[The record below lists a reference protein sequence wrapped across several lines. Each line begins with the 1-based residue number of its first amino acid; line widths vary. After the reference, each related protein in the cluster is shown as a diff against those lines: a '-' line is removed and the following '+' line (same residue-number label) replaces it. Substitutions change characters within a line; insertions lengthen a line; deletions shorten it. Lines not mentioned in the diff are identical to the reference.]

1 LTEQPQVVNVK
12 SYRGTWRQTI
22 HDFVFS
28 FKGMFGI
35 VVIML
40 FVILPY
46 LRPYLTPF
54 APLRYGVGV
63 RDQAPTAA
71 HIMGT
76 TNLGQDVFSQWLVG
90 GIVSV
95 EVGVLT
101 GFFTTILVIL
111 IGIPAGYYRR
121 SFGQVLLLFTDVF
134 LVIPVFPLIILL
146 AVYLGPSLYNQILV
160 LTLLTWPFAARIVA
174 AQVLSLRERVFVES
188 GIAAGSSDLRI
199 MFGEILPN
207 MWPLILSNGVLIIV
221 FASLFQAAIAFLGL
235 GNEQL
240 VSWGN
245 MLFNAESVGAVS
257 SGEWW
262 WVVPPGLGITVLA
275 LAFSLLVLQIDKVF
289 TERSK
294 AI

>member
-1 LTEQPQVVNVK
+1 MTQTSVRLKP
-12 SYRGTWRQTI
+12 SYRGTWRRTAK
-22 HDFVFS
+22 DFVFS

-35 VVIML
+35 IVITI
-40 FVILPY
+40 FVLLPY
-46 LRPYLTPF
+46 VQPYLSPYP
-54 APLRYGVGV
+54 PLKYGVGP
-63 RDQAPTAA
+63 RDQPPTSA

-76 TNLGQDVFSQWLVG
+76 TNLGQDVFSQFLVG
-90 GIVSV
+90 GLLPV

-121 SFGQVLLLFTDVF
+121 SFGQVLLVFTDVF

-146 AVYLGPSLYNQILV
+146 AIYLGPSLYNQILI
-160 LTLLTWPFAARIVA
+160 LTLLSWPFAARIVA
-174 AQVLSLRERVFVES
+174 AQVLTLRERVFVAS
-188 GIAAGSSDLRI
+188 GIAAGSRDSRI

-207 MWPLILSNGVLIIV
+207 LWPLILSNGVLIIV
-221 FASLFQAAIAFLGL
+221 FAILFQTAISFLGL
-235 GNEQL
+235 GNESL

-245 MLFNAESVGAVS
+245 MLFNAEAVGAVS

-262 WVVPPGLGITVLA
+262 WVVPAGLGITVVC
-275 LAFSLLVLQIDKVF
+275 LAFSLAVLQLDKVF

>member
-1 LTEQPQVVNVK
+1 MTEPPKTVRA
-12 SYRGTWRQTI
+12 SYQGTWRRTV

-35 VVIML
+35 IVIAVFVV
-40 FVILPY
+40 LPY
-46 LRPYLTPF
+46 LRPYLTPYP
-54 APLRYGVGV
+54 PLKYGVGI

-71 HIMGT
+71 HLMGT

-121 SFGQVLLLFTDVF
+121 SFGQVLILLTDVF
-134 LVIPVFPLIILL
+134 LVIPVLPLIILL
-146 AVYLGPSLYNQILV
+146 AVYLGPSLSNQILI
-160 LTLLTWPFAARIVA
+160 LTLLSWPFAARIVA

-188 GIAAGSSDLRI
+188 GVAAGSSDVRI

-207 MWPLILSNGVLIIV
+207 LWPLILSNGVLIIV
-221 FASLFQAAIAFLGL
+221 FAILFQAAIAFLGL

-245 MLFNAESVGAVS
+245 MLYNAQNVGAAS

-262 WVVPPGLGITVLA
+262 WVIPPGLGVTALA
-275 LAFSLLVLQIDKVF
+275 LAFSLAVLQIDKVF